1 MRMMPTLAAA
11 VALGLSLLILGG
23 LGLSFGGDIGD
34 SDGQQDLQ
42 DELGETSENGTPE
55 LEPEQGNDGGGF
67 FSFAVGALSEMRSIV
82 SIILFLPGAL
92 EDLGLPSEAAA
103 AMGRAIQLV
112 IAIGLIQ
119 VALQFDIR

>member
-1 MRMMPTLAAA
+1 MAAA
-11 VALGLSLLILGG
+11 ALGLALLLLGG
-23 LGLSFGGDIGD
+23 LGVSFGGDIGD

-42 DELGETSENGTPE
+42 DELGNTTDNGTPQ

-82 SIILFLPGAL
+82 SVILFLPGAL

-103 AMGRAIQLV
+103 AMGHGVQLV
-112 IAIGLIQ
+112 IAIGLVQ
-119 VALQFDIR
+119 VALRYTIR